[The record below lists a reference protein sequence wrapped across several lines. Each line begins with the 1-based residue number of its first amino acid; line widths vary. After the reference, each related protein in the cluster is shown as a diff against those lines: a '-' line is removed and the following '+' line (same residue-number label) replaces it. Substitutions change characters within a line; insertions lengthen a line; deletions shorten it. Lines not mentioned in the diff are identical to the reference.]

1 MIKITYDSM
10 SPNSVPDG
18 WCEAGVDAII
28 GVVKLHLNDEL
39 EMTFSTENI
48 FSSVRLAVLR
58 DRIDHRQVVFCYKK
72 EILTLNKYGVP
83 NRWPDGFIDHNMKAC
98 EDLLRDGLRKRK
110 CSKLPTS

>member
-1 MIKITYDSM
+1 MIKIIYDAM
-10 SPNSVPDG
+10 NMNSVPDG
-18 WCEAGVDAII
+18 WCEAGVDVII
-28 GVVKLHLNDEL
+28 GLVPLHLDDEL

-58 DRIDHRQVVFCYKK
+58 DRIDHRQVVFCYKN

-83 NRWPDGFIDHNMKAC
+83 SRWPDGFLDHNARIC
-98 EDLLRDGLRKRK
+98 EDLLRGGLKKRK